1 MNRIA
6 GYIPAIFI
14 FKTLPPSQLKIQIF
28 SKLTHRGAKIKFV
41 ISKIFTIFAEK
52 YEVMETIINFL
63 NTYSII
69 IVLSIIALLLIC
81 AFICCITQVAAKIA
95 VFLGACGCI
104 GIALTLGFIAFLLII
119 EFKEVCSK

>member
-1 MNRIA
+1 MPNNRKPRPL
-6 GYIPAIFI
+6 G
-14 FKTLPPSQLKIQIF
+14 LGF
-28 SKLTHRGAKIKFV
+28 SIILQNILQF
-41 ISKIFTIFAEK
+41 SKIFTIFAEK

-63 NTYSII
+63 NTYSNI